1 MIRDPI
7 IYDFG
12 EDHHSHVISRILQ
25 LRQSSTPHNW
35 PNDVF
40 YQFQA
45 MLQST
50 RMHTDTDVICFD
62 SREVWV
68 TPFAGRKYDS
78 LQAQAIICL
87 PEIIAAFKMHFT
99 QLIMPQEYVC

>member
-7 IYDFG
+7 IYDFC
-12 EDHHSHVISRILQ
+12 EDHHSHVISKIQ
-25 LRQSSTPHNW
+25 NFTITTKPIPHNW
-35 PNDVF
+35 PNDAF

-50 RMHTDTDVICFD
+50 LMHTDTDVICFD

-87 PEIIAAFKMHFT
+87 PEIIAAF
-99 QLIMPQEYVC
+99 PQP

>member
-1 MIRDPI
+1 MILAKTITLMSLASWTHDAKC
-7 IYDFG
+7 
-12 EDHHSHVISRILQ
+12 RILQ
-25 LRQSSTPHNW
+25 LRQSPIPHNW
-35 PNDVF
+35 PNDAF

-50 RMHTDTDVICFD
+50 LMHTDTDVICFD

-78 LQAQAIICL
+78 LQAQAIISL
-87 PEIIAAFKMHFT
+87 PEIIAAF
-99 QLIMPQEYVC
+99 PQP